1 MPLDNRSLLTF
12 LRVARLGSIGAAAI
26 SMSVTQPALS
36 RTLRNLERT
45 LGVNLFI
52 RHSTGME
59 LTSFGRALL
68 PHAALLESGLYRA
81 KEEIDLLKGASKGIA
96 RVGILPSLIP
106 DSLPIVMNKLL
117 KKLPEIQLQIL
128 EAPNHKLIL
137 ALLNGDIDF
146 AVAAIAPE
154 VSDEKLI
161 VSAVIEDE
169 HRIVARAKHPVAR
182 NGQIRLNDLLSYRWA
197 LQEKGGAIWR
207 DFRAMFA
214 ASQLEPPKITLTA
227 NSIHT
232 LKTAIV
238 SSDMLTVLPEVSIKA
253 EQDSGVLQVVKVENV
268 RWRRQIGIM
277 RRSIGP
283 ILPVANLALSEFRNA
298 LRKMPRGP

>member
-1 MPLDNRSLLTF
+1 MALDNRSLLAF
-12 LRVARLGSIGAAAI
+12 LQVARLGSIGAAATSI
-26 SMSVTQPALS
+26 SITQPALS
-36 RTLRNLERT
+36 RTLRNLEQK
-45 LGVNLFI
+45 LGVSLFI

-68 PHAALLESGLYRA
+68 PHAALIESGLYRA
-81 KEEIDLLKGASKGIA
+81 KEEIDLLKGASKGVA

-106 DSLPIVMNKLL
+106 DSLPLVLNKLL
-117 KKLPEIQLQIL
+117 KKLPGIELQIL

-146 AVAAIAPE
+146 AVAAISPE
-154 VSDEKLI
+154 FSDEKLV
-161 VSAVIEDE
+161 VSAIIEDE
-169 HRIVARAKHPVAR
+169 NYIVASSRHSVVKKK
-182 NGQIRLNDLLSYRWA
+182 RLKLTDLLSYQWA

-227 NSIHT
+227 NSITT
-232 LKTAIV
+232 LKTAII

-253 EQDSGVLQVVKVENV
+253 ERDMGILQIVPVENV

-277 RRSIGP
+277 RRSVGP
-283 ILPVANLALSEFRNA
+283 ILPVAVLALSEFRDA
-298 LRKMPRGP
+298 LREIPRRL